1 MQTIE
6 LLKPHTHAGKR
17 LAVGDR
23 LDLNDASAR
32 WLIAQ
37 GTAKAHPRHRFKP
50 TRRDATS
57 GVSTTA
63 ATRRLNMAYFSGQGR
78 VYIGARDESAIQ
90 QD

>member
-1 MQTIE
+1 MHIE

-23 LDLNDASAR
+23 LELVEASAR

-37 GTAKAHPRHRFKP
+37 GVAKTAAPAADNKP
-50 TRRDATS
+50 NRRDASS

-63 ATRRLNMAYFSGQGR
+63 ATQG
-78 VYIGARDESAIQ
+78 D
-90 QD
+90 

>member
-1 MQTIE
+1 MQPLSIE

-32 WLIAQ
+32 WLITQ
-37 GTAKAHPRHRFKP
+37 GTAKAATTATDIKP

-57 GVSTTA
+57 GNTT
-63 ATRRLNMAYFSGQGR
+63 TQG
-78 VYIGARDESAIQ
+78 D
-90 QD
+90 

>member
-1 MQTIE
+1 MQTLSIE

-32 WLIAQ
+32 WLITQ
-37 GTAKAHPRHRFKP
+37 GTAKAATPATPATDSKP

-63 ATRRLNMAYFSGQGR
+63 ATQG
-78 VYIGARDESAIQ
+78 D
-90 QD
+90 

>member
-1 MQTIE
+1 MQTLSIE

-37 GTAKAHPRHRFKP
+37 GTAKAATTATDSKR

-63 ATRRLNMAYFSGQGR
+63 ATQG
-78 VYIGARDESAIQ
+78 D
-90 QD
+90 

>member
-1 MQTIE
+1 MHIE
-6 LLKPHTHAGKR
+6 LIKPHTHASKR
-17 LAVGDR
+17 LSAGDR

-37 GTAKAHPRHRFKP
+37 GVAKAATASATPTTDAKP

-63 ATRRLNMAYFSGQGR
+63 ATQG
-78 VYIGARDESAIQ
+78 D
-90 QD
+90 

>member
-1 MQTIE
+1 MQTLSIE

-37 GTAKAHPRHRFKP
+37 SVAKAATATDSKP
-50 TRRDATS
+50 TRRDAAS
-57 GVSTTA
+57 GT
-63 ATRRLNMAYFSGQGR
+63 QG
-78 VYIGARDESAIQ
+78 D
-90 QD
+90 